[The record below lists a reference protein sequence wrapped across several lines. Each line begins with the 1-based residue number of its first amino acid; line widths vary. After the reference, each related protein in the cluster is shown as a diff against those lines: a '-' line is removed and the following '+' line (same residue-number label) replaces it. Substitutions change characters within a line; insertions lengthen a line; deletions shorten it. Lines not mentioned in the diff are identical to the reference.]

1 MLLYMFLIYIPK
13 EFQQCQDEFWG
24 CLGFKVP
31 FEFPVCEAM
40 YKEADDEI
48 AKFSSYREY
57 LKHKK
62 AKADK
67 KDNTSRAKCLEI

>member
-1 MLLYMFLIYIPK
+1 
-13 EFQQCQDEFWG
+13 
-24 CLGFKVP
+24 
-31 FEFPVCEAM
+31 M